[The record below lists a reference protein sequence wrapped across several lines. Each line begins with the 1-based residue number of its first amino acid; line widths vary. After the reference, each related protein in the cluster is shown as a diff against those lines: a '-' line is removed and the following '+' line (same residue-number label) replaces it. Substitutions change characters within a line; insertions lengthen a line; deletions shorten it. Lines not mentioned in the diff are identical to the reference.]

1 MNLPIL
7 NWLPNYR
14 REHLTGDLGASIIVA
29 LLLIPQGLAYAQLA
43 GLPAISGLYASI
55 IPVLIYAL
63 LGSSMTQSVGP
74 MAITSAMTAAALA
87 PLASSGSSNYIALA
101 SSLTLLSGLFLFTFG
116 SFKLGKLT
124 RILSIPVVQ
133 GFSAGTALLIAIG
146 QTGALI
152 STPWRGDNL
161 INWAIATPQALSNF
175 SLTPVAFGLIGLVLL
190 WLAGK
195 PSITLLQKLH
205 LPFGKAQL
213 ISRTL
218 PILVLI
224 LGGLMLK
231 LGLVND
237 ENLHTIGALPAAS
250 FSFITPHLGMT
261 ALEQLWLPALL
272 IGLAGF
278 LQSITIA
285 QTVASEFNE
294 NVDTNQ
300 EFVAL
305 GGSNIAAAFVG
316 GMPVSG
322 GFSRTAVNASSGART
337 PMAGVMTA
345 GWMLLG
351 VIFFAD
357 AISLLPLPLLAA
369 TIILATTRMLNPQS
383 FWIAWR
389 IDQRDG
395 AAWLLTFFAV
405 LLIGPIN
412 GIAVGVGV
420 SLLLFILR
428 SSKPHLAVVGRVAG
442 TEHFRNALHF
452 KVEMPAN
459 ILAIRIDES
468 LYFGNCA
475 QVAEQ
480 CQKHLLSHSQAKHL
494 ILILSA
500 VNSIDVSAIDA
511 LREFR
516 KQLASAGIT
525 LHLAEVKG
533 PVHETLLHST
543 FISELAGPIFLSTH
557 AAVVKLSKEKEE
569 DYCI

>member
-43 GLPAISGLYASI
+43 GLPAITGLYASI
-55 IPVLIYAL
+55 VPVMIYAL

-101 SSLTLLSGLFLFTFG
+101 SGLTLLSGLFLFAFG
-116 SFKLGKLT
+116 AFKLGKLT

-133 GFSAGTALLIAIG
+133 GFSAGTALLIAIS
-146 QTGALI
+146 QTGALL
-152 STPWRGDNL
+152 STNWRGDNL
-161 INWAIATPQALSNF
+161 LNWMLAIPQALSNL
-175 SLTPVAFGLIGLVLL
+175 SLIPVLFGLAGMALL

-195 PSITLLQKLH
+195 PSITPLQKLRFS
-205 LPFGKAQL
+205 LSTAQL

-218 PILVLI
+218 PILILI
-224 LGGLMLK
+224 LGGLILK
-231 LGLVND
+231 LDFLNVAS
-237 ENLHTIGALPAAS
+237 LRTIGGLPSAG
-250 FSFITPHLGMT
+250 FSFITPQLGMS
-261 ALEQLWLPALL
+261 ALEQLLLPALL

-285 QTVASEFNE
+285 QTVASERNE
-294 NVDTNQ
+294 KVDTNQ

-369 TIILATTRMLNPQS
+369 TIILATARILNPQS

-389 IDQRDG
+389 IDPRDG
-395 AAWLLTFFAV
+395 AAWLLTFVAV

-428 SSKPHLAVVGRVAG
+428 SSKPHIAVVGRVAG

-475 QVAEQ
+475 QVIEQ
-480 CQKHLLSHSQAKHL
+480 CQKHLLSHTQAKHL

-500 VNSIDVSAIDA
+500 VNSIDVSAIAA

-516 KQLASAGIT
+516 QHLALTGIT

-543 FISELAGPIFLSTH
+543 FISELAGPIFLSPH
-557 AAVVKLSKEKEE
+557 AAVVALCDEKEE